1 MDWRAAAWASD
12 KPHSCPS
19 FTASDDRR
27 TRETSLDG
35 VQFSELPEE
44 LIKART
50 VDQDAKSSPR
60 GEGLKPGEG
69 SIKDDLVV
77 SDPSPLKS

>member
-12 KPHSCPS
+12 KPLRCPS
-19 FTASDDRR
+19 FRAPSDRR

-35 VQFSELPEE
+35 VQFSKLPEE

-50 VDQDAKSSPR
+50 ADQDAKSSPR
-60 GEGLKPGEG
+60 GEDQKPGEG